1 MFNKCLATEV
11 NLRRKASALR
21 FALGAAVACRTVGGA
36 WAAGTVKGQLV
47 RDSET
52 PQGESATY
60 SVQLDDGSIIV
71 VRSDCSSVITGA
83 PSPEAA
89 AAATSS
95 SSSSTS
101 SSTTTATTT
110 TTPGD
115 EESAKARDRS
125 WYLP

>member
-52 PQGESATY
+52 PQGESAAY

-89 AAATSS
+89 AAAAST
-95 SSSSTS
+95 SSTS
-101 SSTTTATTT
+101 TTTTTATTT